1 MKFSILAFAALAL
14 AGDAPFVAAGDRV
27 VDAKVHQQRARL
39 RLDPGA
45 PSMPVFNPDF
55 ASRAGFRS
63 GFIGTMAVVGPV
75 RVHGQSAV
83 IRLDLG
89 DGEFKR
95 RVTWFAAPFTQG
107 ADGIVGPGAL
117 PASRVRFDLH
127 PAQPGERSATLPLAD
142 FGAAGMGVRIP
153 AGERTIDVYFTLESA
168 RSLATAVAGAAIAGG
183 HGGKFDREPEK
194 MDIQLGVVRPVR
206 HLALATPFAVGP
218 LALSEMMV
226 RTGDFGSAGAIPD
239 ANAPVPD
246 PDEIVVTGEK
256 KQKPRRVKLAIG
268 SDDLAR
274 CSSILFDKPAK
285 TVTLSCR

>member
-1 MKFSILAFAALAL
+1 MKLWILAALAL
-14 AGDAPFVAAGDRV
+14 AGDAPFVVTGDRT
-27 VDAKVHQQRARL
+27 VDARVQQQPARL

-55 ASRAGFRS
+55 ATRAGFRS
-63 GFIGTMAVVGPV
+63 GWIGTMAVVGPV

-89 DGEFKR
+89 GGEFKR
-95 RVTWFAAPFTQG
+95 RATWFAAPFTRG
-107 ADGIVGPGAL
+107 ADGVVGPGGL
-117 PASRVRFDLH
+117 PQPRIRYDMH
-127 PAQPGERSATLPLAD
+127 PPQPGERRVALPLAD

-153 AGERTIDVYFTLESA
+153 AGERTIDVTFTMESA
-168 RSLATAVAGAAIAGG
+168 PSLATAVAGAAIAGS
-183 HGGKFDREPEK
+183 HGGKFDREPEN

-239 ANAPVPD
+239 ANAPPPD

-268 SDDLAR
+268 SEALAR
-274 CSSILFDKPAK
+274 CSSILFDKPAR